1 MCFKINERMV
11 KTNHNVVGEQC
22 IRNNAISAVSEE
34 DKKIALKC
42 YQEKL
47 FNTEFALDKNSLSQA
62 NPANRVLLITDKEKD
77 RQSIS
82 KMKNVK
88 GCRAIR
94 CNSVRIGKSS
104 RRIRS

>member
-1 MCFKINERMV
+1 MCFKINEWMV

-22 IRNNAISAVSEE
+22 IRNNVILAVSEE

-42 YQEKL
+42 YHEKL
-47 FNTEFALDKNSLSQA
+47 LNTEFALDKNSLSQA

-82 KMKNVK
+82 KMKNGK